1 MAPVKYNNLDV
12 SKISVSKLED
22 NDRVQSQKLS
32 YVRYVDG
39 EKNDQFMLQT
49 PEIVLTT
56 YGIPKHH
63 DKWYPSDDKRSFI
76 KVPLDDS
83 TESIKLL
90 KQKLMEIDAL
100 YGSEE
105 FRKKT
110 FGDKFADKYE
120 YVSIVREPQEAEED
134 EESANK
140 KKDEKKKLDIPK
152 PFYFKVKLDTEW
164 QTNKILTKVFV
175 KSSEGRQEVTEDQLT
190 CIDDLHQLVNYRSTV
205 RMIVMF
211 NKFYA
216 MKNAPGG
223 SKKKYGFTIKVK
235 QIETQPYIVSK
246 KANNNT
252 SDAFIDDDDDL
263 ELLKKTSNYQ
273 PTETISRNTKVS
285 SLLDNNSEEEVKLD
299 DKKQDK
305 SSKKQETKPSK
316 KQIIQESSEDAEEV
330 EEEQDEE
337 ELIEEEE
344 EIVEEVKP
352 KKGKSQVVETKTI
365 KSTKSTKS
373 RN

>member
-1 MAPVKYNNLDV
+1 MQPVKYNNLDI
-12 SKISVSKLED
+12 SKISVAKLED

-39 EKNDQFMLQT
+39 DKSGQFMLQT

-63 DKWYPSDDKRSFI
+63 DKWYPTDDKRSFI

-83 TESIKLL
+83 NESLKLL
-90 KQKLMEIDAL
+90 KQKLMEIDGL
-100 YGSEE
+100 YGSEQY
-105 FRKKT
+105 RKQI

-120 YVSIVREPQEAEED
+120 YISIVREPQEAEED
-134 EESANK
+134 EESSNK
-140 KKDEKKKLDIPK
+140 KKDDKKKLDIPK
-152 PFYFKVKLDTEW
+152 PLYFKVKLDTEW

-175 KSSEGRQEVTEDQLT
+175 KTPEGRQEVNNDQLT
-190 CIDDLHQLVNYRSTV
+190 CVDDLHQLVNYRSSI
-205 RMIVMF
+205 RMIIMF

-223 SKKKYGFTIKVK
+223 SKKKYGFTIKVR

-246 KANNNT
+246 KVNNNT

-263 ELLKKTSNYQ
+263 ESLKKTSNYQ
-273 PTETISRNTKVS
+273 PTETISRNTKVA
-285 SLLDNNSEEEVKLD
+285 SLLDNNSEEEVKV
-299 DKKQDK
+299 DKVDK

-316 KQIIQESSEDAEEV
+316 KQIIHESSEEEQV
-330 EEEQDEE
+330 EEDNNNDE
-337 ELIEEEE
+337 IEEEE
-344 EIVEEVKP
+344 DEVIEEVVP
-352 KKGKSQVVETKTI
+352 KKGKNQVVETKASKTRTS
-365 KSTKSTKS
+365 KNK
-373 RN
+373 N